1 MYSTVSEKGKETY
14 KPLTFKF
21 LDNSVNV
28 GGFYDLDM
36 ELIYNYMV
44 IADPN
49 ISPEAMM
56 P

>member
-1 MYSTVSEKGKETY
+1 MYSTISENGKETY

-28 GGFYDLDM
+28 GGFHDLDM

-44 IADPN
+44 ISDPN
-49 ISPEAMM
+49 IPTEAML